1 MPSDEFLTTKSTM
14 INHEYKTIHTAL
26 QNISH
31 LIFNDFLTNAHTNA
45 GTLGYSIPFT
55 ELCWTDSWHW
65 DFAATDIAKH
75 FSQWNKNFDNDNN
88 V

>member
-1 MPSDEFLTTKSTM
+1 M

-31 LIFNDFLTNAHTNA
+31 LIFNDFLTNTHTHTHTHT
-45 GTLGYSIPFT
+45 GSLGYSIPFT
-55 ELCWTDSWHW
+55 ELCWTDSCHW
-65 DFAATDIAKH
+65 EFAATDIAKK
-75 FSQWNKNFDNDNN
+75 FRQWNEDSDNDNS